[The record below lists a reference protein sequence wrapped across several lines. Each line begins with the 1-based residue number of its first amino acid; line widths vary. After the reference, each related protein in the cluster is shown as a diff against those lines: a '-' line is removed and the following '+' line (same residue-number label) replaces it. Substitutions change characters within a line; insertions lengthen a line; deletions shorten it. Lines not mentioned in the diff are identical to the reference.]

1 MKALEFKSKVKDNQ
15 ILIPSNIQ
23 PELKSP
29 KDNIRV
35 IVLFEDSDIYDD
47 SFFQQTTQ
55 DHFLDG
61 YSDSD
66 SIYDN
71 Y

>member
-1 MKALEFKSKVKDNQ
+1 MKALEFESKVKDNQ

-23 PELKSP
+23 SALQSQ
-29 KDNIRV
+29 KDNVRV
-35 IVLFEDSDIYDD
+35 IILFEDSDIYED
-47 SFFQQTTQ
+47 SIFKKATQ
-55 DHFLDG
+55 DQFLNG

-66 SIYDN
+66 SIYDK